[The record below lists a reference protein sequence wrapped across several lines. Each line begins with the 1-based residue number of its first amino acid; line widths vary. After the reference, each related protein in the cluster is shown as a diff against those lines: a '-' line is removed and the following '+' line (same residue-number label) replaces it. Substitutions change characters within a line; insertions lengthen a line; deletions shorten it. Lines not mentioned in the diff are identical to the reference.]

1 MSKSRPISFRL
12 DPDSR
17 DKVDEKAANL
27 GIRVSDYARKVMLS
41 SLDEESELAK
51 LQMRLTALE
60 DTVSGL
66 REDLAVAVKAL
77 LVTAGSNAA
86 VSPEQAET
94 WVNSNMRN
102 VG

>member
-1 MSKSRPISFRL
+1 MSKSRPISVRL
-12 DPDSR
+12 DPDNR
-17 DKVDEKAANL
+17 ERVDKKAANL
-27 GIRVSDYARKVMLS
+27 GMRVSDYARKVMLS

-77 LVTAGSNAA
+77 LVTSGSDAM

-94 WVNSNMRN
+94 WVNSNMRC